1 MEGRRP
7 PIPRNL
13 VCPPPSS
20 RIQVG
25 VLLLILKKEKQK
37 EGNGHAVFRSEG
49 QAWTGESGNETR
61 VWLALHLSPEA
72 PVQEAQPTC
81 QEPGHPR
88 ETFPWSPLA
97 YTCNSS
103 LLSLFLLPLLPSRL
117 PTFPIWK
124 KNAENYTHT
133 SCTQVPETRLICSNK
148 DVLFLE

>member
-1 MEGRRP
+1 MDMLYSALRGKPGVARAGMRP
-7 PIPRNL
+7 
-13 VCPPPSS
+13 
-20 RIQVG
+20 
-25 VLLLILKKEKQK
+25 
-37 EGNGHAVFRSEG
+37 
-49 QAWTGESGNETR
+49 ESGSLCTCPR
-61 VWLALHLSPEA
+61 KPLSRTPSLPA
-72 PVQEAQPTC
+72 